1 VKSLRISSF
10 ECFYC
15 LSGVLGESFR
25 VKYIHRS
32 DWETPAINLDLVRVA
47 VELHELPRIADRFA
61 AFGRIGSIQDEI
73 ERLCIWGSDDP
84 PFEEDSPHSRQDAID
99 HWGGDRG
106 GHRGVEVRRGHHDDV
121 EVEKLVEA
129 AVSAGAVVRCG
140 GEPKTRCT
148 A

>member
-1 VKSLRISSF
+1 LITTNDPVKIAEDFSVLQH
-10 ECFYC
+10 
-15 LSGVLGESFR
+15 LSGGRTDVMLGRGS
-25 VKYIHRS
+25 
-32 DWETPAINLDLVRVA
+32 
-47 VELHELPRIADRFA
+47 IAERFA
-61 AFGRIGSIQDEI
+61 AFGRIGSTQDEI

-84 PFEEDSPHSRQDAID
+84 PFEEDSPNSRQDAIY